1 MQLVAYG
8 AQDVY
13 LTGNPQITFFKGVY
27 KRHTNF
33 STEPIAQTFTG
44 NASFGKNCEVPINRN
59 ADLVTRMY
67 LRATFSLVSPT
78 ASHTNPWSWV
88 KNPGHAMIKNV
99 ELQIGG
105 QKVDKHLSQWLE
117 VWHEL
122 SSDDDHGS
130 AFNAMVGNGGNTKLH
145 IETHSNDC
153 GQTTVFVPLYF
164 WFNRHIGSALP
175 LIALQ
180 YHEVKVKFEFE
191 TAANMI
197 VQSTSVGGTAT
208 ISDADLIVDY
218 VYLDTEERKRF
229 AQLSHEYLIEQVQ
242 DESKSVNE
250 DTTTTKVDLHFNHP
264 CKALYWVNSL
274 DWGSTSNE
282 YLGNDLESATK
293 SFILRYCMKN
303 TPATPGGMF
312 SFMVNSLNQ
321 ILVKHDTSDNNN
333 NIGSSSLSNDVE
345 MTHTGATLNSSYV
358 YFNNLVSV
366 ITSATVRADNAT
378 VLGVADKS
386 NLWDSI
392 NIPVLLHAKVASMR
406 LGSTTAGLDLEKSGS
421 ATIEPFSAV
430 PTTANLNTH
439 TKFKL
444 GASKILGRYID
455 GSGHT
460 ITNGKL
466 KLNGQDRFD
475 TREAD
480 YFNKV
485 QPWQSHHNSPS
496 EGVYVYSFA
505 INAVEHQP
513 SGTCNFSRIDNA
525 TLELTTPTKLGA
537 TTVNVYTVN
546 YNVLRIMSGM
556 GGLAYSN

>member
-13 LTGNPQITFFKGVY
+13 LTGNPQITFFKSVY

-33 STEPIAQTFTG
+33 STEPIAQSFTG
-44 NASFGKNCEVPINRN
+44 NANFGKNSDVQINRN

-67 LRATFSLVSPT
+67 LRSTFKLTSPT
-78 ASHTNPWSWV
+78 GTTTDPWCWV

-117 VWHEL
+117 IWHEL
-122 SSDDDHGS
+122 SGDDDHGS
-130 AFNAMVGNGGNTKLH
+130 AYDTMVGNGGNTNLH
-145 IETHSNDC
+145 IETAKGDC
-153 GQTTVFVPLYF
+153 GETTVFVPLYF
-164 WFNRHIGSALP
+164 WFNRNPGLALP

-180 YHEVKVKFEFE
+180 YHEVKVKFDFE
-191 TAANMI
+191 SSANML
-197 VQSTSVGGTAT
+197 VKSDNVTGTA
-208 ISDADLIVDY
+208 SMSSADLIVDY

-229 AQLSHEYLIEQVQ
+229 AQQSHEYLIEQVQ
-242 DESKSVNE
+242 DESKSVTANN
-250 DTTTTKVDLHFNHP
+250 TTSKVDLHFNHP
-264 CKALYWVNSL
+264 CKALYWVNCL
-274 DWGSTSNE
+274 DWGSPSNT

-293 SFILRYCMKN
+293 SFIIRYCMKN
-303 TPATPGGMF
+303 DIEGHGAKFDFNITSG
-312 SFMVNSLNQ
+312 NR
-321 ILVKHDTSDNNN
+321 ILCRIRKTSGNKT
-333 NIGSSSLSNDVE
+333 GSSSLSDD
-345 MTHTGATLNSSYV
+345 TDSITTGTILNPSYK

-366 ITSATVRADNAT
+366 ITSASINCDSSSA
-378 VLGVADKS
+378 LGVEGKS

-392 NIPVLLHAKVASMR
+392 NTPVLLHGGVASMR
-406 LGSTTAGLDLEKSGS
+406 LDGSTAGLSLESIGSETNIPFIALPSPKLSS
-421 ATIEPFSAV
+421 ATA
-430 PTTANLNTH
+430 
-439 TKFKL
+439 FKL
-444 GASKILGRYID
+444 GASKILSRYID
-455 GSGHT
+455 GTGQT

-485 QPWQSHHNSPS
+485 QPWQSHHNSPVD
-496 EGVYVYSFA
+496 GVYVYSFA
-505 INAVEHQP
+505 LNAVQHQP
-513 SGTCNFSRIDNA
+513 SGTCNFSRIDNS
-525 TLELTTPTKLGA
+525 TLELTLPKTMGA
-537 TTVNVYTVN
+537 TTISVYTVN